1 MGVVMADT
9 KLISLTTELDNSKT
23 YDEQDWEITSP
34 LLVYEDVLEMAQR
47 LTHNLDGEFT
57 IKLHRNHDG
66 YPTAVTKKDGELF
79 SILGIAKSN
88 SHPYRLEKTE
98 GSF

>member
-1 MGVVMADT
+1 MVDT

-66 YPTAVTKKDGELF
+66 YPTDVTKKEGELF
-79 SILGIAKSN
+79 NILGIVKSN
-88 SHPYRLEKTE
+88 SHPFQLGKVE
-98 GSF
+98 GTF